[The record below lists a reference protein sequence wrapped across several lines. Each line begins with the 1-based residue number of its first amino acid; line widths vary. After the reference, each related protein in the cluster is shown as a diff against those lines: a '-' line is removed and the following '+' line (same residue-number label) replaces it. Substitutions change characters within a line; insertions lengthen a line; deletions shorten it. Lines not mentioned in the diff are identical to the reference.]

1 MATTA
6 NKKGTSEKQ
15 ERTPVVTPPVKSGRK
30 MSYKEF
36 VSCHSFTPEFL
47 AGFHMYLRVH
57 KQVEYMTEEGWKKT
71 LKEYQNRKI

>member
-1 MATTA
+1 
-6 NKKGTSEKQ
+6 
-15 ERTPVVTPPVKSGRK
+15 

-47 AGFHMYLRVH
+47 AGFRMYLRVH
-57 KQVEYMTEEGWKKT
+57 KQVEYMTEEGWKET